1 VPSRIA
7 VSDSAVF
14 HPRSSAPQAL
24 YVGWDRDDVIRAAI
38 VGATMTRTISS
49 TSEGSRM
56 IVQEMIPSR
65 VIMVRL
71 DPGQD
76 LLIGLRQAVEET
88 GISHGAILAG
98 VGSLSAYHY
107 HVVSTP
113 VMPPEN
119 AFVRGTGP
127 YDILI
132 VTGAILDGRV
142 HAHLTFS
149 NTDIAMGGHLE
160 EGCIVLTFAIVTI
173 IDTSTPALE
182 MGAWDH
188 VERSG

>member
-1 VPSRIA
+1 
-7 VSDSAVF
+7 
-14 HPRSSAPQAL
+14 L

-98 VGSLSAYHY
+98 VGSLSEYHF

-127 YDILI
+127 YDILT

-182 MGAWDH
+182 MSAWDH